1 MCIGPRYGGDA
12 EGLATRNGL
21 LLRYRHRLEN
31 GSVSPDHSDPL
42 PRGSGRVSVC
52 AHTLVDERG
61 RMLLHRLDRLRRPPV
76 SKVKSKLD
84 GIDSLVRSTGQHPWA
99 HLEAGYW
106 RVQIE
111 DQPVLGYVM
120 RHRAELGDPFTFEI
134 YADARNAHGQR
145 IWVRREESLN
155 SAVAWM
161 MQNADRL
168 VSFAARSRQAEDEQL
183 HEEPEST
190 DSGGSPNKT
199 DDSRILHG
207 GPVESQEQRATDHN
221 GADDQ
226 RQERGAEQKKKVAPG
241 HGRQRTGRT

>member
-1 MCIGPRYGGDA
+1 
-12 EGLATRNGL
+12 
-21 LLRYRHRLEN
+21 
-31 GSVSPDHSDPL
+31 
-42 PRGSGRVSVC
+42 
-52 AHTLVDERG
+52 
-61 RMLLHRLDRLRRPPV
+61 V

-106 RVQIE
+106 RVQVE

-120 RHRAELGDPFTFEI
+120 RHRAELGHPFTFEV
-134 YADARNAHGQR
+134 YADARNARGQR
-145 IWVRREESLN
+145 IWIRREESLN
-155 SAVAWM
+155 SAAAWM
-161 MQNADRL
+161 TQNADRL

-207 GPVESQEQRATDHN
+207 GP
-221 GADDQ
+221 
-226 RQERGAEQKKKVAPG
+226 
-241 HGRQRTGRT
+241 